1 MERPVQGM
9 IASSPMVFVV
19 DVSDLSVGSPNQRN
33 ETDGQSDGRSRR
45 ERLDARGEQ
54 SQRVYDHDDAVQA
67 RNDLFTCTLALTT
80 VRVSVRKEDR
90 ITVLG
95 KWPLF
100 AMAEERRVHTRVVS
114 MVSRSYSKGRARP
127 ASAGDG
133 YVDGCC
139 GPASTS
145 G

>member
-9 IASSPMVFVV
+9 IASSPMVFEV

-90 ITVLG
+90 IT
-95 KWPLF
+95 
-100 AMAEERRVHTRVVS
+100 R
-114 MVSRSYSKGRARP
+114 
-127 ASAGDG
+127 
-133 YVDGCC
+133 
-139 GPASTS
+139 
-145 G
+145 